1 MSSILAKK
9 KKIHPFSSIKI
20 KWKQCDIDTHSP
32 THTHRH
38 SHTSMVKQSERKLQ
52 KNRNGFENTTE
63 KETHSFQIYM
73 RKVLK
78 KILLLLNVR
87 VADNHARAVAVA
99 AVTVHIVA
107 MASCQCR
114 ILRLDNVTAGNNH
127 ITKIKSTLRIDC
139 MASVRWRCWDRRVV
153 NANDVDGVNTL
164 STRKREWRKKLN
176 KIKWKM
182 PTRETTLW
190 NAVQMKALAV
200 FSSHFVYRFWFILK
214 FIPFSWTSRR
224 SNLDAVEWTRQREE
238 RKNI

>member
-1 MSSILAKK
+1 MIS
-9 KKIHPFSSIKI
+9 
-20 KWKQCDIDTHSP
+20 TP
-32 THTHRH
+32 TVPHTHRH

-52 KNRNGFENTTE
+52 KDRNGFENTTE

-87 VADNHARAVAVA
+87 VADNHARAVAVAAVA

-139 MASVRWRCWDRRVV
+139 MASVR
-153 NANDVDGVNTL
+153 
-164 STRKREWRKKLN
+164 
-176 KIKWKM
+176 
-182 PTRETTLW
+182 
-190 NAVQMKALAV
+190 
-200 FSSHFVYRFWFILK
+200 
-214 FIPFSWTSRR
+214 
-224 SNLDAVEWTRQREE
+224 
-238 RKNI
+238 